1 MGDTRPHPPTL
12 PLVAVI
18 TRYPETLA
26 WAAAKLAEAYGSPA
40 LVSPTFSF
48 AETSYYDA
56 TMGPGLGKT
65 FLTFD
70 GAYDAGELAAVK
82 LRTNAWEAEYAALG
96 LHAEPRPLNLD
107 PGYITAAKLV
117 LASTKDH
124 AHRIYL
130 SDGMYAE
137 ITLMYRHGAWQSH
150 EFTFPDYR
158 RADYHE
164 FFTQCRN
171 FLARN
176 RRQNRS

>member
-1 MGDTRPHPPTL
+1 MGDTRPHPPIL

-18 TRYPETLA
+18 TRYAEALD
-26 WAAAKLAEAYGSPA
+26 WAKAKLAQAYGPPA
-40 LVSPTFSF
+40 LVSQTFLF
-48 AETSYYDA
+48 GETSYYDA

-65 FLTFD
+65 FLAFD
-70 GAYDAGELAAVK
+70 AGFDAGELAAVK
-82 LRTNAWEAEYAALG
+82 HRTNAWEAEYAALAR
-96 LHAEPRPLNLD
+96 HPEPRPLNFD

-130 SDGMYAE
+130 GDGMYAE

-158 RADYHE
+158 RPDFHD
-164 FFTQCRN
+164 FFTICRN
-171 FLARN
+171 RVKTL
-176 RRQNRS
+176 RSS